1 MTPSQNTELLNLQQQ
16 IVEINRR
23 NLELL
28 KRLPVEYQSQYAER
42 IKQQIGKAQE
52 VIGSTSV
59 PPVNDSKN
67 LKS

>member
-1 MTPSQNTELLNLQQQ
+1 MTPSQNTELLTLQQQ

-28 KRLPVEYQSQYAER
+28 KRLPVQYQSQYAER

-52 VIGSTSV
+52 VIG
-59 PPVNDSKN
+59 K
-67 LKS
+67 KKK